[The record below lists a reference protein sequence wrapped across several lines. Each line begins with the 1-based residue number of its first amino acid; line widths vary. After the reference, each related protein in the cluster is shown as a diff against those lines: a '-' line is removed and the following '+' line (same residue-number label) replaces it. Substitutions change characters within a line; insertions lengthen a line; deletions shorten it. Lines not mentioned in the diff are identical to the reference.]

1 MAGGYT
7 GAHFFGWRV
16 VYASFVLAFFG
27 WGIGFFGPPVFLSV
41 IRNTTGWSV
50 ALISAA
56 VSVHFLAGAIA
67 GACLPAWHRRL
78 GTSAITKAGALFM
91 AAGLFCWS
99 TAAAPWQLFIAA
111 ALSGTGWGTM
121 SAAALNLVVSPWFV
135 RARPAALGL
144 AYNGGSVGGI
154 VFSPLWVAAITAL
167 GFPAAAC
174 TIGLVMVVTMWI
186 LAGLVLSRTPERMGL
201 RPDGDE
207 PGAPPASVTSPAA
220 RPMPGRLLW
229 RNHWF
234 ITLAAGMALGLF
246 AQIGLTAHLYS
257 LLVPALGAQQA
268 GWAMALITVM
278 AIAGRTLLGSWMP
291 PGADRRLLA
300 CAGYAA
306 QFAGSVAF
314 VFAAGT
320 SVPLL
325 LLGVALFGAGFG
337 NATSLPPLIAQVE
350 FVREDVQR
358 VTSLIVAIAQGSYAF
373 APAFFGLVRTLD
385 SSATGIAIGEA
396 PGVFA
401 AAALL
406 QVLAFAALLSGRHGS
421 TRV

>member
-1 MAGGYT
+1 
-7 GAHFFGWRV
+7 
-16 VYASFVLAFFG
+16 
-27 WGIGFFGPPVFLSV
+27 
-41 IRNTTGWSV
+41 
-50 ALISAA
+50 
-56 VSVHFLAGAIA
+56 
-67 GACLPAWHRRL
+67 
-78 GTSAITKAGALFM
+78 
-91 AAGLFCWS
+91 
-99 TAAAPWQLFIAA
+99 
-111 ALSGTGWGTM
+111 
-121 SAAALNLVVSPWFV
+121 
-135 RARPAALGL
+135 
-144 AYNGGSVGGI
+144 
-154 VFSPLWVAAITAL
+154 
-167 GFPAAAC
+167 
-174 TIGLVMVVTMWI
+174 
-186 LAGLVLSRTPERMGL
+186 
-201 RPDGDE
+201 
-207 PGAPPASVTSPAA
+207 
-220 RPMPGRLLW
+220 MPGRLLW

-385 SSATGIAIGEA
+385 SSATGLAIGEA